1 MMKKNQ
7 FAILA
12 ILTASLLSVTV
23 QSYADTQTL
32 NGIVSDSMCGKKH
45 MMPGKSDAECIK
57 ECVKAGSRY
66 VLVVGDKTYSLNGKA
81 AAIESFAGKHVQ
93 VKGDVN
99 QNAINVTEIHEANGG
114 SHAGM
119 KM

>member
-1 MMKKNQ
+1 MKKKPIAVL
-7 FAILA
+7 AILA
-12 ILTASLLSVTV
+12 ASLFSVTI
-23 QSYADTQTL
+23 QSYAATQTL
-32 NGIVSDSMCGKKH
+32 SGIVSDSMCGRKH

-57 ECVKAGSRY
+57 ECVKTGSKY
-66 VLVVGDKTYSLNGKA
+66 VLVVGGKTYSLNGRV

-99 QNAINVTEIHEANGG
+99 QNAINVTEIHEAKGA

-119 KM
+119 TM